1 MSSLPAGWYKDP
13 ADPETQR
20 YWDGEGWL
28 GKAIPADATPPEGP
42 PPAEE
47 PEPPVAPASPL
58 ASPGFPGT
66 PGQYGNPGANGYPGG
81 PGFPGANGYPGGPG
95 FPGGAG
101 GPGFPGGAGGP
112 GFPGGAGGPGNAAG
126 LPPGYPVPPGYQG
139 PPPGHPNW
147 SVVLRPHGFALAG
160 LGERLMARI
169 IDVFAVLALNVVV
182 NGWFAYQLW
191 QEMKPALQAAM
202 NDPLGP
208 QPEPTG
214 RMSGLIWTMLVIATL
229 LWLVYEAP
237 ATGSRG
243 QTLGKRVMQIKVVG
257 LESPEPLGFGRAFR
271 RWAGLGLWTPA
282 WGCLGVGFLAQ
293 LADSLSPLFDPRLH
307 QAIHDRSA
315 RTVVV
320 ALPTNHRPTVD
331 ATPGAGNSS
340 GGER

>member
-1 MSSLPAGWYKDP
+1 MSSLPAGWYSDP
-13 ADPETQR
+13 ADRETQR

-58 ASPGFPGT
+58 APGLPGPVSSGQAVNG
-66 PGQYGNPGANGYPGG
+66 PGPGYP
-81 PGFPGANGYPGGPG
+81 PGYVG
-95 FPGGAG
+95 
-101 GPGFPGGAGGP
+101 
-112 GFPGGAGGPGNAAG
+112 
-126 LPPGYPVPPGYQG
+126 PPGYPAPPPGYPAQLGYPAPPPGYQG

-169 IDVFAVLALNVVV
+169 IDVFAVLVLNVLV

-191 QEMKPALQAAM
+191 REMKPALQAAM
-202 NDPLGP
+202 SDPLGP

-214 RMSGLIWTMLVIATL
+214 RMSGLIWTMLIIATL

-237 ATGSRG
+237 ATGTRG

-282 WGCLGVGFLAQ
+282 WGCLGIGFLAQ
-293 LADSLSPLFDPRLH
+293 LGDSLSPLFDPRLH
-307 QAIHDRSA
+307 QAMHDKSA

-320 ALPTNHRPTVD
+320 ALPTHHRPTVD
-331 ATPGAGNSS
+331 ATPGAGDSS

>member
-1 MSSLPAGWYKDP
+1 MPELSGAVAKVLGMSSLPAGWYKDP

-58 ASPGFPGT
+58 VPPGFPGVPATPGLPGT
-66 PGQYGNPGANGYPGG
+66 PGQPGVNGYPGAG
-81 PGFPGANGYPGGPG
+81 PA
-95 FPGGAG
+95 
-101 GPGFPGGAGGP
+101 
-112 GFPGGAGGPGNAAG
+112 
-126 LPPGYPVPPGYQG
+126 LPPGYPPGYPAPPPGYPAPPPGYQG

-169 IDVFAVLALNVVV
+169 IDVFAVLVLNVLV

-191 QEMKPALQAAM
+191 REMKPALQAAM
-202 NDPLGP
+202 TDPLGP

-214 RMSGLIWTMLVIATL
+214 RMSGLIWTMLIIATL

-237 ATGSRG
+237 ATGTRG

-282 WGCLGVGFLAQ
+282 WGCLGIGFLAQ
-293 LADSLSPLFDPRLH
+293 LGDSLSPLFDPRLH
-307 QAIHDRSA
+307 QAMHDKSA

-320 ALPTNHRPTVD
+320 ALPTHHRPTVD
-331 ATPGAGNSS
+331 ATHGAGDSS